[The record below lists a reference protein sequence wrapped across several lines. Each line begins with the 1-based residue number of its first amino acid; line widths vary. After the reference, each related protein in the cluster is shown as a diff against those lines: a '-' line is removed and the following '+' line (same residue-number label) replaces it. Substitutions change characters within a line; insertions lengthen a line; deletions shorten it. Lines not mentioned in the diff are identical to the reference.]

1 MRSPID
7 NQKEIRMSTL
17 PLPTYD
23 DVVQAAGRIAGVA
36 NRTPVHVERVP
47 VRLTNINSGSEHL
60 FDHRTE

>member
-7 NQKEIRMSTL
+7 TPEGNQDEHAHA
-17 PLPTYD
+17 PTYD
-23 DVVQAAGRIAGVA
+23 DVAQAAGRIAGVA